1 MTNKS
6 LNRLL
11 KRQVRKHSIPEHILL
26 EYCNFFQ
33 AVNEAYISNEN
44 DVRHLEHV
52 LEHNSKELYLANKKL
67 QEEVDEVALEVIK
80 SKEQLDKVMANVADV
95 IFEVDSSGRFTYL
108 NPAWIKYSEASVAQ
122 SMGRNFMEY
131 SNGIKH
137 FDSEVKG
144 QIINKDFEVL
154 ETTFSRYDSSGN
166 LKWWE
171 MNVKLLKSQEGIIE
185 GAIGSLAEVTQI
197 KEKEYEL
204 KKANKAKSKFL
215 STMSH
220 EIRTPLN
227 AVIAISNILLMD
239 EPRDSQLDNINALK
253 FSSRHLLN
261 LINDILDYNKL
272 TSGKLHFD
280 NSPFNLRQIINGT
293 INSFSFSAREKGI
306 HLSTTVSSMV
316 PDGVKGDSLRLSQV
330 LTNLLGNS
338 VKFTNEGHVELEVDI
353 IEESDDKIKLRFSV
367 HDTGIG
373 IAQEKLK
380 NIFERFTQA
389 ETHTTR
395 MYGGTGLGLA
405 ITKQLLH
412 LQNSRINVE
421 SKLGKGTT
429 FWFDLKFDKLIKKEL
444 IRIDPEQE
452 TQFDL
457 KGMKLL
463 VVDDNQMN
471 LMVIEQFFDKWN
483 VQYDSATNGNQAVEK
498 VKVKAYDV
506 VLMDLQM
513 PVMNGYEA
521 VAEIRKLGGGHSN
534 LPIIALSA
542 SVSNEVIVKVVDA
555 GMDDYLSKPF
565 DPIDLYLKLNKLL
578 PARERV

>member
-421 SKLGKGTT
+421 SKLGEGTT

>member
-11 KRQVRKHSIPEHILL
+11 KRQVRKHSIPEYILL
-26 EYCNFFQ
+26 EYSNFFQ

-405 ITKQLLH
+405 ITKQLLQ

-483 VQYDSATNGNQAVEK
+483 VQYDSATDGNQAVEK

>member
-405 ITKQLLH
+405 ITKQLLQ

>member
-26 EYCNFFQ
+26 EYSNFFQ

-293 INSFSFSAREKGI
+293 INSFSFNAREKGI

-483 VQYDSATNGNQAVEK
+483 VQYDSATDGNQAVEK

>member
-26 EYCNFFQ
+26 EYSNFFQ

-293 INSFSFSAREKGI
+293 INSFSFNAREKGI